1 MNVTQNQDEDD
12 LDIDLSSWDGGKS
25 RDNWWWTEQSLG
37 LEELFHEV
45 DDWEDIYIGLIDMFD
60 EKIVDQQDLDIKL
73 DMRRANQLYSIFNM
87 SVATM
92 KPTKR
97 KVSPDGPGFNHKARR
112 MSIDQTASPKLRP
125 GTGEIIQRVRAATI
139 SSPSSLKRV
148 KRTAARKLLPGQKL
162 LPGIWGKPDPKQ

>member
-1 MNVTQNQDEDD
+1 M
-12 LDIDLSSWDGGKS
+12 
-25 RDNWWWTEQSLG
+25 
-37 LEELFHEV
+37 

-92 KPTKR
+92 N
-97 KVSPDGPGFNHKARR
+97 GPGLNHKARR
-112 MSIDQTASPKLRP
+112 MSIDQTANPKLRP
-125 GTGEIIQRVRAATI
+125 GTGEISQRVRAATI